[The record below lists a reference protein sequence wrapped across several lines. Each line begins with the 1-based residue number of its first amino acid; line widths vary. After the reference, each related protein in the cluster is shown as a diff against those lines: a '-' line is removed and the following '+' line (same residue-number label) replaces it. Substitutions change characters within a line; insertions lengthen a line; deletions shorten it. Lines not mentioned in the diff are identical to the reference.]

1 MRPRLLRLASGPLL
15 LTGGRLCPTL
25 VGNGTRFPA
34 QSCPP
39 TSGGGKG
46 GNYVWLNADGM
57 ADAAGGGDGSEWQV
71 QCVTEQHNAGWNGS
85 SNWRFTNNTATQAY
99 NSLQPLI
106 GESSAAVYYEHGW
119 GANSPSEQFMMRID
133 VAPAKTDE

>member
-85 SNWRFTNNTATQAY
+85 SNWRFTGRRLGVVVKE
-99 NSLQPLI
+99 SCLI
-106 GESSAAVYYEHGW
+106 SCCLA
-119 GANSPSEQFMMRID
+119 PSTVSVILD
-133 VAPAKTDE
+133 L